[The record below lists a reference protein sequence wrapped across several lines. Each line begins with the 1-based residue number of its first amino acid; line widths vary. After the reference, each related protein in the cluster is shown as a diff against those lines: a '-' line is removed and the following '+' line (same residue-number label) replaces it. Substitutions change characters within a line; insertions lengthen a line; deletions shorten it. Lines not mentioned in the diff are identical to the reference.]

1 MLTFSDIWNIVLKS
15 NIYIWFRCNQN
26 KEYPYKILEIRSST
40 ALILLYIALATQV
53 TSNPVTLQTDLPL
66 IKSLSRKG
74 WTPRNR
80 NFESR
85 RQLLAM
91 QLISSEFTPTRRFTS
106 VRAQCYTVSPFILPH
121 LDTKLFFD
129 PRERRSIPFS
139 IYPSSIGD
147 RCESPDPLYIKRETS
162 VQSSQRSFNVEVS

>member
-40 ALILLYIALATQV
+40 ALILPYIALATQV

-106 VRAQCYTVSPFILPH
+106 VRARSVT
-121 LDTKLFFD
+121 LFLLLSSHTSTPNF
-129 PRERRSIPFS
+129 
-139 IYPSSIGD
+139 SSILERGD
-147 RCESPDPLYIKRETS
+147 PSLFRFTPPLSVIDANRQIPYI
-162 VQSSQRSFNVEVS
+162 